1 MSPNCTFTPT
11 AGTLYGSAFTA
22 HAGTAPSCTFTS
34 HAGTVFYA
42 EFTDNTTNTMAVSVL
57 NRSEIT
63 GLTTGTALAAIS
75 LANLT
80 TNAVVVI
87 SIPLTSPYS
96 GVAQLTYRLR
106 VTGGDSQSLP
116 RLVTSTYS
124 TAYLWELTACVFSGA
139 ICTLNATDNKFYPA
153 VAQTVDGV
161 PSFALADTGFTLP

>member
-1 MSPNCTFTPT
+1 MSPYATFTPT
-11 AGTLYGSAFTA
+11 AGTLFGATFGATA
-22 HAGTAPSCTFTS
+22 NTLFFAT
-34 HAGTVFYA
+34 
-42 EFTDNTTNTMAVSVL
+42 FTDNALNAMAVNVL

-63 GLTTGTALAAIS
+63 GLTTGTALAAIDLS
-75 LANLT
+75 TLT

-87 SIPLTSPYS
+87 SIPLASPYS
-96 GVAQLTYRLR
+96 GVAQCTYRLR

-116 RLVTSTYS
+116 KRVTSTYS

-139 ICTLNATDNKFYPA
+139 ICTLNATDGKFYPA

>member
-11 AGTLYGSAFTA
+11 AGTVYASNFAATA
-22 HAGTAPSCTFTS
+22 HTLLFAT
-34 HAGTVFYA
+34 
-42 EFTDNTTNTMAVSVL
+42 FTDNTTNTMAVSVL

-80 TNAVVVI
+80 INSVVVI

-96 GVAQLTYRLR
+96 GVAQCTYRLR

-116 RLVTSTYS
+116 KRVTSTYS
-124 TAYLWELTACVFSGA
+124 TAYLWELMGCVFSGG

-161 PSFALADTGFTLP
+161 PSFALSDTGFTLP